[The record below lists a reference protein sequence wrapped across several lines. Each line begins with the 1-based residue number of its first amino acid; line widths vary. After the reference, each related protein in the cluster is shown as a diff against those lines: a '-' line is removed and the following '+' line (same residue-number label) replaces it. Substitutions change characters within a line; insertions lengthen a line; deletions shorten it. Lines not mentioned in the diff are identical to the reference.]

1 MEHLIANS
9 GIHFIATEKEFNPAE
24 QLAFP
29 NGKILKYAFCETT
42 DFITG
47 EQIFDLLY
55 YHSQEGLYIPLTE
68 LRQSDMTEKRP
79 NGREELDDAGLIKM
93 KKDESTALFSSY
105 HDGDS
110 EIFNINSLAG
120 YRVKD
125 QNGNINTAF
134 DLILGKWLPMP
145 MFEKEMD
152 GMTAGDP
159 FTWCR
164 VRIDCLGEGSKK
176 GNMRYRFLWAFDT
189 TLGDPDPLAERSN
202 TIYFSDDMDESLV
215 HYKQPFF
222 YDDEDDQKEFCLC
235 NRADELL
242 DFMSVSDYFS
252 SFSDY
257 FSSLLGQFNRTES
270 RKYIGYYIY
279 LVNFIRNL
287 GAAPDVMLHNNT
299 RKTIDVDLVLDIGN
313 SRTCGVLFEEG
324 DFTKAAMLEIRD
336 LSDPSITYEKSF
348 DMRLAFRK
356 ADFGNAIVLDND
368 AFEWKS
374 LVRVGDE
381 AKRLV
386 YRSLEEDGMSEKTT
400 NYSSPKRYLWD
411 EKPYDGRWEFLTTV
425 DDPSNIRLADNIYIA
440 RLSDL
445 FDHSGNYIGPDG
457 NDDNLDGGNYS
468 RASLMTFVL
477 IEILQQ
483 ATTQINSIK
492 FRTKHGNMDCKR
504 LLRNIIITCPTA
516 MPRKE
521 QEKLRRCAENAIE
534 ALQHCTPAFGSP
546 TVTPTSASLCIKDDE
561 MDSKDRMWS
570 FDEASCC
577 QLVYLYA
584 EIAQRYSGEINK
596 FIELKGHVRPEE
608 KAEGYEGKS
617 LTIGSI
623 DIGAGTTDVMIC
635 SYQYYGEGRSK
646 LVPTPIYWDSFYLA
660 GDEILHNLVQNLV
673 IEGKEHD
680 NPNQGNIFSAVYT
693 RLKNM
698 SDEDLQSLPCL
709 KDNQV
714 YRSKMYDI
722 VNEKTNPERRTML
735 LKAFASNLLRDFFG
749 FDSSMMT
756 HRDRRCRVDFNTQIS
771 VPIAQTFMEHLRL
784 HRPLRTFTFNDLFGK
799 LKPADYLL
807 EYFEHHF
814 GFSFT
819 ELNWRFDPQEVATI
833 VKNTMEPL
841 MKQLSV
847 VLYAHHCDILILAGR
862 PSSLDA
868 ITELFI
874 KYIPTSPDRLIR
886 LNDYRIGT
894 WYPFADG
901 QGYFYDQKSV
911 VAVGGMVGFLA
922 ANQGFNGM
930 SIDFSRMI
938 KNMKS
943 TACYLG
949 NYNSRRQQVPTSFLT
964 PTNGSATIDIAVFPA
979 FIGCKQFNSPLYQA
993 RPLYAIYNHSS
1004 RPSLRI
1010 TLSRNYYES
1019 REDLVIEEAMDD
1031 EGNTLPKREVE
1042 LVLQSIVDDGK
1053 YWLDKGE
1060 FELSVK

>member
-29 NGKILKYAFCETT
+29 NGKILKYAFCETA

-55 YHSQEGLYIPLTE
+55 YHSQEGLYIPLSE

-105 HDGDS
+105 QDGDS

-125 QNGNINTAF
+125 QQGKINTAF

-145 MFEKEMD
+145 MFEKEID
-152 GMTAGDP
+152 GVTAGDP

-202 TIYFSDDMDESLV
+202 TIYFSDDMDESMV

-222 YDDEDDQKEFCLC
+222 YEDEEDHKEFCLC

-242 DFMSVSDYFS
+242 DFMSVSDYFPA
-252 SFSDY
+252 FSDY
-257 FSSLLGQFNRTES
+257 FSSLLGQYNRTES

-279 LVNFIRNL
+279 LVNFIRTL
-287 GAAPDVMLHNNT
+287 GAAPEIMLHNNQ

-336 LSDPSITYEKSF
+336 LSDPNITYEKSF

-356 ADFGNAIVLDND
+356 ADFGNAIVLDD
-368 AFEWKS
+368 DTFEWKS

-386 YRSLEEDGMSEKTT
+386 YRSLEEDGLSEKTT

-411 EKPYDGRWEFLTTV
+411 EKPFDGRWEFLTTI
-425 DDPSNIRLADNIYIA
+425 DDPSNVRLSDNIYIA

-445 FDHSGNYIGPDG
+445 FDHAGNYIGPDG
-457 NDDNLDGGNYS
+457 SDDNLDGSNYS

-483 ATTQINSIK
+483 AAAQINSIK

-534 ALQHCTPAFGSP
+534 ALQHCTPAFGQP
-546 TVTPTSASLCIKDDE
+546 RVIPTSASLRIKDDE

-584 EIAQRYSGEINK
+584 EIAQRYSGEIHK

-617 LTIGSI
+617 LTIGTI

-646 LVPTPIYWDSFYLA
+646 LVPTPLYWDSFYLA

-680 NPNQGNIFSAVYT
+680 NPNLGNIFSALYT
-693 RLKNM
+693 RLKNL
-698 SDEDLQSLPCL
+698 SDEELQTLPCL
-709 KDNQV
+709 EDNQV
-714 YRSKMYDI
+714 YRGKMYDI
-722 VNEKTNPERRTML
+722 ISEKDNPERRQML

-784 HRPLRTFTFNDLFGK
+784 HRPLRTFTFDDLFAK

-833 VKNTMEPL
+833 VKNTLEPL

-847 VLYAHHCDILILAGR
+847 VLYAHHCDVLILAGR

-874 KYIPTSPDRLIR
+874 KYIPTPPDRLIR

-911 VAVGGMVGFLA
+911 VAVGGMVGYLA

-949 NYNSRRQQVPTSFLT
+949 NYNSRRQQVTTSYLT
-964 PTNGSATIDIAVFPA
+964 PTNGSATIDFAVFPA

-1004 RPSLRI
+1004 HPSLRI

-1019 REDLVIEEAMDD
+1019 REDLIVEEAMDD

>member
-492 FRTKHGNMDCKR
+492 FRTKHGHAHLGIAPHQGRRDGLEGPHVEFR
-504 LLRNIIITCPTA
+504 RGLLLPTG
-516 MPRKE
+516 
-521 QEKLRRCAENAIE
+521 L
-534 ALQHCTPAFGSP
+534 
-546 TVTPTSASLCIKDDE
+546 SLC
-561 MDSKDRMWS
+561 
-570 FDEASCC
+570 
-577 QLVYLYA
+577 
-584 EIAQRYSGEINK
+584 
-596 FIELKGHVRPEE
+596 
-608 KAEGYEGKS
+608 
-617 LTIGSI
+617 
-623 DIGAGTTDVMIC
+623 
-635 SYQYYGEGRSK
+635 
-646 LVPTPIYWDSFYLA
+646 
-660 GDEILHNLVQNLV
+660 
-673 IEGKEHD
+673 
-680 NPNQGNIFSAVYT
+680 
-693 RLKNM
+693 
-698 SDEDLQSLPCL
+698 
-709 KDNQV
+709 
-714 YRSKMYDI
+714 
-722 VNEKTNPERRTML
+722 
-735 LKAFASNLLRDFFG
+735 
-749 FDSSMMT
+749 
-756 HRDRRCRVDFNTQIS
+756 
-771 VPIAQTFMEHLRL
+771 
-784 HRPLRTFTFNDLFGK
+784 
-799 LKPADYLL
+799 
-807 EYFEHHF
+807 
-814 GFSFT
+814 
-819 ELNWRFDPQEVATI
+819 
-833 VKNTMEPL
+833 
-841 MKQLSV
+841 
-847 VLYAHHCDILILAGR
+847 
-862 PSSLDA
+862 
-868 ITELFI
+868 
-874 KYIPTSPDRLIR
+874 
-886 LNDYRIGT
+886 
-894 WYPFADG
+894 
-901 QGYFYDQKSV
+901 
-911 VAVGGMVGFLA
+911 
-922 ANQGFNGM
+922 
-930 SIDFSRMI
+930 
-938 KNMKS
+938 
-943 TACYLG
+943 
-949 NYNSRRQQVPTSFLT
+949 
-964 PTNGSATIDIAVFPA
+964 
-979 FIGCKQFNSPLYQA
+979 
-993 RPLYAIYNHSS
+993 
-1004 RPSLRI
+1004 
-1010 TLSRNYYES
+1010 
-1019 REDLVIEEAMDD
+1019 
-1031 EGNTLPKREVE
+1031 
-1042 LVLQSIVDDGK
+1042 
-1053 YWLDKGE
+1053 
-1060 FELSVK
+1060 